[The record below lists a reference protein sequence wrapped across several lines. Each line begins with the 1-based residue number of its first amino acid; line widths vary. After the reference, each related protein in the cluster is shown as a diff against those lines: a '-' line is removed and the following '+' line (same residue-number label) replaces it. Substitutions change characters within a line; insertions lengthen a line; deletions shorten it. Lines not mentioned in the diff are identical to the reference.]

1 MKLSSSAVKPK
12 ILQEATTRLTKALK
26 TFEDA
31 VAQRLAE
38 EKRVEDLEQHI
49 QSLNAEQERLT
60 ASLNVARQRAER
72 LETANDEVSHRLE
85 NVIDSIKT
93 IVKTG

>member
-1 MKLSSSAVKPK
+1 MSNHSVAPK
-12 ILQEATTRLTKALK
+12 ILQEATTRLANALK

-31 VAQRLAE
+31 VAQRL
-38 EKRVEDLEQHI
+38 EKEKKIEDLEQHI
-49 QSLNAEQERLT
+49 RSLNAEQERLA

-72 LETANDEVSHRLE
+72 LETANDEVSNRLGS
-85 NVIDSIKT
+85 VIDSIQT

>member
-49 QSLNAEQERLT
+49 QSLNVEQERLT
-60 ASLNVARQRAER
+60 ASLSVARQRAER